1 MSVKGAD
8 ERTEKSGKGKGSAGG
23 VERRAPR
30 VHFEALV
37 AVGEA
42 EGDGGFDAESVDVSR
57 EGMRLRAEHLPN
69 VGDKLLCRFDGGA
82 GEIVVEAEVS
92 WRSPEARGGE
102 FGLKFLDVT
111 PEDAEALA
119 AMCASLGLDEGEG
132 DEADVKVARGARVR
146 LHIEGLGSPMKARV
160 RESGGRDVEV
170 GSNLE
175 FLKVGRPLEL
185 EDAEAGKR
193 TEAFIDSVKVEVDP
207 ETRVPQ
213 LVVSLRYDKEPL
225 PKTERSTAKGQGAV
239 TARDAD
245 GEELDVRDGDGR
257 SADARAKLGEAGLK
271 AKAAGA
277 AALSKVGPAA
287 ALVSEKAKGAMSSL
301 LSAIKSKRAAQ
312 ASDEPERR
320 AGPRRVTAPPPSG
333 VLKADGK
340 RLVREDGGD
349 DMPMSEAP
357 QKKNRKALFVGG
369 LVGLLAVAGIVGATK
384 LRSAPAPVAALP
396 QSTAVASG
404 DPLSANV
411 PMFGATPMSTTETV
425 PTALP
430 TAQPE
435 AAAAPKGAAKADADE
450 DGELKKEW
458 GEGSV
463 KNPLVLKLKLD
474 GEADGFHASNGDN
487 GFTLEVPGRK
497 FLGNASEL
505 AKKDKRIGSIN
516 VTNNPEG
523 AEIVVQFKDTPPA
536 YVARVKGERVE
547 IALGRDKKVAKKGDK
562 AGKKGDKGAKK
573 KAAKKK

>member
-8 ERTEKSGKGKGSAGG
+8 ERTEKSGKSKGSAGG

-42 EGDGGFDAESVDVSR
+42 EGDGGFDAESLDVSR

-111 PEDAEALA
+111 PEDAEALS
-119 AMCASLGLDEGEG
+119 AMCASLGLEEGGEG
-132 DEADVKVARGARVR
+132 DEADVRVPRGARVR

-193 TEAFIDSVKVEVDP
+193 TEAYIDSVKVEVDP

-213 LVVSLRYDKEPL
+213 LVVSLRYDKEPT
-225 PKTERSTAKGQGAV
+225 PKTERSTAKGLGAV
-239 TARDAD
+239 TARAAD
-245 GEELDVRDGDGR
+245 GEELEVREGDERGGE
-257 SADARAKLGEAGLK
+257 ARAKLGEAGQK
-271 AKAAGA
+271 AKAVGA

-287 ALVSEKAKGAMSSL
+287 AMMGEKAKGAMSSL
-301 LSAIKSKRAAQ
+301 LSAIRSKRAAP
-312 ASDEPERR
+312 SDEPERR

-349 DMPMSEAP
+349 EMPMSEAP
-357 QKKNRKALFVGG
+357 QKKNRKALVVGG

-384 LRSAPAPVAALP
+384 LRQAPAPVAALP
-396 QSTAVASG
+396 QTTAVASG
-404 DPLSANV
+404 DPMNANV
-411 PMFGATPMSTTETV
+411 PLFGATPMSTTETV

-435 AAAAPKGAAKADADE
+435 AAAPKALAKADADD

-463 KNPLVLKLKLD
+463 KSPLVLKLKLD
-474 GEADGFHASNGDN
+474 GEADGFHASSGDN

-536 YVARVKGERVE
+536 YVARVKGERLE